1 MSANS
6 FEQDLQQLDKT
17 LVNGIRAALGMS
29 GLVSV
34 IVGVLILAWPAKTAM
49 VVAGIIAVYALIA
62 GVVNIAV
69 GIFSRKLGT
78 WPRIGYLALG
88 VVFLIAAVLSLTNLG
103 TAAAA
108 LGFLLGVVVGVS
120 WIVEGV
126 VGLTMIGDAPSKVW
140 TIVYAV
146 ITIIAGIVL
155 LTSPVWGA
163 ALLFLL
169 LGVSLVVLGLVQI
182 VRAFRFASTSA

>member
-146 ITIIAGIVL
+146 ITIVAGIVL